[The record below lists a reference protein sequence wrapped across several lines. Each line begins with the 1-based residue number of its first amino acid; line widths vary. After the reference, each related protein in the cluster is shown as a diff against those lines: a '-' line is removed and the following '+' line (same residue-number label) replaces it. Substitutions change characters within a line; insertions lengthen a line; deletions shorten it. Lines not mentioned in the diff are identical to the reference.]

1 MKFLH
6 YILYCYAV
14 LALFFLMPSVTH
26 AQENR
31 DERLKQLDASL
42 ARRPKLEAAKTA
54 KIDSIKTRL
63 QQLTKIDE
71 RYDALNALYEEY
83 KMYSCDS
90 ALAYA
95 IQSKKVAEQM
105 NNSEARFQSQCALAF
120 CLISGGLLSE
130 AFKYMDTIPMYPLAS
145 VEQKVRYYDN
155 YSTLYRSIAD
165 YAHDDPFYPKYI
177 TMSNCY
183 LDSMMAL
190 VDANSMEWRSFK
202 GAQLMRQ
209 HKQAEAIDVLRPLLQ
224 ASEVSDHEKAKVAAE
239 IAWGYVYLGD
249 VEKGIDYFARSAI
262 YDNESCTRE
271 ITALYHLSRFIDR
284 DGDHERAS
292 RYVHQALAD
301 VQFYNSRLRKV
312 EIGDILPIIERDRY
326 EAMQSQ
332 RNWLIAVA
340 VMLAVLI
347 LIVLYSYKMIHK
359 KNIMLAEARDTIAG
373 PLGQLKSTNEQ
384 LKESNEIKNAF
395 VGRSFYAN
403 AEFIERLEKLFIT
416 IDRKIATRQ
425 YEDLRSS
432 MQMSKINNVREG
444 MYEAFDQ
451 TFLKLFPDFV
461 SRYNEL
467 FEEKD
472 RRLPSTEDSLTSEMR
487 IFALIRLGITDSE
500 RIAKFLNYSVHTVN
514 TYKTRIKNRSN
525 DQFEQSIMQI

>member
-1 MKFLH
+1 M
-6 YILYCYAV
+6 
-14 LALFFLMPSVTH
+14 
-26 AQENR
+26 
-31 DERLKQLDASL
+31 
-42 ARRPKLEAAKTA
+42 
-54 KIDSIKTRL
+54 
-63 QQLTKIDE
+63 
-71 RYDALNALYEEY
+71 
-83 KMYSCDS
+83 
-90 ALAYA
+90 
-95 IQSKKVAEQM
+95 
-105 NNSEARFQSQCALAF
+105 
-120 CLISGGLLSE
+120 
-130 AFKYMDTIPMYPLAS
+130 
-145 VEQKVRYYDN
+145 
-155 YSTLYRSIAD
+155 
-165 YAHDDPFYPKYI
+165 
-177 TMSNCY
+177 
-183 LDSMMAL
+183 
-190 VDANSMEWRSFK
+190 
-202 GAQLMRQ
+202 
-209 HKQAEAIDVLRPLLQ
+209 
-224 ASEVSDHEKAKVAAE
+224 
-239 IAWGYVYLGD
+239 
-249 VEKGIDYFARSAI
+249 
-262 YDNESCTRE
+262 
-271 ITALYHLSRFIDR
+271 
-284 DGDHERAS
+284 
-292 RYVHQALAD
+292 
-301 VQFYNSRLRKV
+301 QFYNSRLRKV

-340 VMLAVLI
+340 VMLGVLI

-373 PLGQLKSTNEQ
+373 QLGQLKSTNEQ

-472 RRLPSTEDSLTSEMR
+472 RRLPPTEDSLTSEMR

-514 TYKTRIKNRSN
+514 TYKTRIKNRSIVEN